1 MTIMTFEQHILRIV
15 SRTEPEVSAHF
26 FNGTLFYSCLE
37 SQSRR
42 IFSNLMQDQAGRV
55 QISMAGDE
63 YAVDFVAE
71 KPQKIF
77 SNDDFDFVYYAC

>member
-15 SRTEPEVSAHF
+15 ARTEPGVSAHF
-26 FNGTLFYSCLE
+26 FNGTLFYRCAE
-37 SQSRR
+37 NQSRR

-55 QISMAGDE
+55 QISMVGVE

-71 KPQKIF
+71 KPQQF
-77 SNDDFDFVYYAC
+77 STSEDFDFVYYGC

>member
-15 SRTEPEVSAHF
+15 SRTEPEVPASF
-26 FNGTLFYSCLE
+26 YNGTLFYRCAE
-37 SQSRR
+37 NQSRR

-55 QISMAGDE
+55 QISMVGEE

-71 KPQKIF
+71 KPQQI
-77 SNDDFDFVYYAC
+77 STSEDFDYVYYAC

>member
-15 SRTEPEVSAHF
+15 SRTEPEVPASF
-26 FNGTLFYSCLE
+26 YNGTLFYRCLE

-55 QISMAGDE
+55 QISMAGEE

-71 KPQKIF
+71 KPQQI
-77 SNDDFDFVYYAC
+77 STSEDFDYVYYAC

>member
-15 SRTEPEVSAHF
+15 SRTEPEVPASF
-26 FNGTLFYSCLE
+26 YNGTLFYRCLE

-55 QISMAGDE
+55 QISMVGEE

-71 KPQKIF
+71 KPQQI
-77 SNDDFDFVYYAC
+77 STSEDFDFVYYGC